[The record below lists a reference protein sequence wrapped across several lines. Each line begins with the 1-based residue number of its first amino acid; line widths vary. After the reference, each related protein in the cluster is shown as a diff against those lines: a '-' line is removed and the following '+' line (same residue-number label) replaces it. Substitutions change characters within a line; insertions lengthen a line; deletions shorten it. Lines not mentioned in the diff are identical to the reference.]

1 MTTPY
6 TVRNTQHASRFTYY
20 ALLFKR
26 RLWSRWLQLR
36 FHLFQRHRYDRLAL
50 EEVAGRPL
58 LVLPQVFN
66 PGLFDTSQL
75 LARSLNSCLIPP
87 GSTVLDM
94 GTGSGIGAVFAT
106 QWAKHVVAIDVNP
119 AAVRCARINALLN
132 HVEDRVD
139 VLEGDL
145 FAPVQGRQF
154 DVVLFNPPFYRG
166 APRDAL
172 DRAWRSTDVVERFA
186 AELRG
191 HLTPT
196 GCALVVLSTQ
206 GETPAFLNAFRANGL
221 AVEIIAERN
230 VVNEVVTIYRL
241 TP

>member
-1 MTTPY
+1 
-6 TVRNTQHASRFTYY
+6 
-20 ALLFKR
+20 
-26 RLWSRWLQLR
+26 
-36 FHLFQRHRYDRLAL
+36 
-50 EEVAGRPL
+50 
-58 LVLPQVFN
+58 VLPQVFN

-145 FAPVQGRQF
+145 FALVQGRQF